1 MRFRL
6 SLDCR
11 IRNTALRLFSS
22 AFYSYTIEALLLH
35 LKEPHSDS
43 LRPSGTL
50 RSLPVV
56 HTLLRPVTW
65 WLDASKHNIHVCVDS
80 PGVHG

>member
-1 MRFRL
+1 MRWKAFCKCLCRGSTVRFRL

-11 IRNTALRLFSS
+11 IRNTALRVFSS

-43 LRPSGTL
+43 LR
-50 RSLPVV
+50 
-56 HTLLRPVTW
+56 
-65 WLDASKHNIHVCVDS
+65 DI
-80 PGVHG
+80 

>member
-11 IRNTALRLFSS
+11 IRNTALRVLSS

-43 LRPSGTL
+43 LRPLGTL
-50 RSLPVV
+50 RSLRVV
-56 HTLLRPVTW
+56 DTLLGLVTW
-65 WLDASKHNIHVCVDS
+65 WLDASNHNVHVS
-80 PGVHG
+80 I